1 MLKFNS
7 DVKFIVSLTGKM
19 SNKGADNFFILIGWS
34 VLLAVFGFV
43 VKWCF
48 LS

>member
-1 MLKFNS
+1 MFKLNS
-7 DVKFIVSLTGKM
+7 DVKFIVSLTGRM
-19 SNKGADNFFILIGWS
+19 SDKGTDIFFMLIGFS
-34 VLLAVFGFV
+34 VLLAVLGFV